1 MWRIVIVIVVIRLR
15 VIRGSCLRLL
25 FRVVVFNFII
35 FREYSLCDFT
45 VINFHLNPLGHH
57 YAILYIGS
65 VL

>member
-1 MWRIVIVIVVIRLR
+1 MWRIVIVVVVRLR
-15 VIRGSCLRLL
+15 VIWGSCLRLWL
-25 FRVVVFNFII
+25 FRVVAFSFVI

-45 VINFHLNPLGHH
+45 VINFHLNPLGHR